1 MLGCRS
7 CVPYLAFE
15 LEPSRMKD
23 VESLEWNERENEKR
37 IDYYHDAQAK
47 HGGLWSDCTIL
58 FLLAYQNKGH

>member
-1 MLGCRS
+1 
-7 CVPYLAFE
+7 
-15 LEPSRMKD
+15 MKD